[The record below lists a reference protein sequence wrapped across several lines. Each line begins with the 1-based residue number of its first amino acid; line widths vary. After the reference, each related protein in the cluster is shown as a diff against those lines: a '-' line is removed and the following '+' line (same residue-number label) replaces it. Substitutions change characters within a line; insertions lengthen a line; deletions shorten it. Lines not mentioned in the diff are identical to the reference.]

1 MVDVIGRAKVVV
13 TSTVDTA
20 SVAKSGGSI
29 GDQLK
34 KAALVGGAALGT
46 LAAVGTKTYLAFEE
60 AEANSRKLTQVLDNM
75 GKSGAAPAVEK
86 LADELS
92 RLSGVDDDVIKQG
105 QTLLATFSQVA
116 ESAGETGGVFDR
128 ATRAAVDLAATGFG
142 DVAAASKAL
151 GKALQDPEKGVTA
164 LSKAGVTFTESQ
176 KEQIKNFAEAND
188 LASAQAIVLKEVEKQ
203 VKGTAEANATESAKI
218 SAAWG
223 EVEETVGGL
232 VADMITAISGKKGKG
247 GLSGSIR
254 DVNDELDEFSK
265 SASWKRL
272 QRQLSETSDLIGKIA
287 GPAEKVFG
295 WWDRLQ
301 KKSPELADSIRLV
314 VSPLRLVAD
323 ALDAIGDAYDAARD
337 FFDGN
342 LPGDSGTIID
352 DDGSGS
358 DFGSG
363 GGFIRGITSA
373 GAGGVASVS
382 NALAAPSVTH
392 YNFYGPESLSQARRD
407 EDWSRTY
414 GTRFGSAASA
424 AGR

>member
-75 GKSGAAPAVEK
+75 GKSEAAPAVEK

-142 DVAAASKAL
+142 DVASSAKVL

-164 LSKAGVTFTESQ
+164 LSRAGVQFTESQ
-176 KEQIKNFAEAND
+176 KEQIKNFVETND
-188 LASAQAIVLKEVEKQ
+188 LASAQALILKEVETQ

-223 EVEETVGGL
+223 EVEETVGSL

-254 DVNDELDEFSK
+254 DVNDELDAFSK
-265 SASWKRL
+265 SASWRRL
-272 QRQLSETSDLIGKIA
+272 QRQLGETADLIGKIV
-287 GPAEKVFG
+287 GPAEKLFG
-295 WWDRLQ
+295 WWDRLE
-301 KKSPELADSIRLV
+301 KKSPTLASAIRKIVDPLTSVKV
-314 VSPLRLVAD
+314 VLDGIAD
-323 ALDAIGDAYDAARD
+323 AYRTVRD
-337 FFDGN
+337 FFDDPITG
-342 LPGDSGTIID
+342 LDVPDAPDISQPRETRGTSSFSSGLQ
-352 DDGSGS
+352 S
-358 DFGSG
+358 
-363 GGFIRGITSA
+363 
-373 GAGGVASVS
+373 VASAVAS
-382 NALAAPSVTH
+382 PTVNNW
-392 YNFYGPESLSQARRD
+392 NFYGPESLSQARRD

-424 AGR
+424 AAR